1 MTPPPGPPMP
11 YRITIRNFVGI
22 SLMIVLI
29 CVIGGIILVR
39 LDPTIFTDKRNIHE
53 NLLWFSLVF
62 TVGVLAST
70 GYVLA
75 TRTAMG
81 WEIIGMSR
89 PEPRWILI
97 SVATAAALFFAGER
111 LDSLFEF
118 GIIESSRKTYE
129 VSVQS
134 QIGLIELFAVW
145 ALVLPISLEIY
156 FRGVF
161 LNFVRGMVSLEV
173 GIGLSSIAY
182 GFLFFNPDIPVSV
195 AYGIIHGFTFSMLY
209 VRSGSLW
216 TAIAA
221 NATLGALNI
230 AKIAWA

>member
-1 MTPPPGPPMP
+1 MP

-145 ALVLPISLEIY
+145 ALV
-156 FRGVF
+156 
-161 LNFVRGMVSLEV
+161 
-173 GIGLSSIAY
+173 
-182 GFLFFNPDIPVSV
+182 
-195 AYGIIHGFTFSMLY
+195 
-209 VRSGSLW
+209 
-216 TAIAA
+216 
-221 NATLGALNI
+221 
-230 AKIAWA
+230 